1 MNPERKAPIY
11 SWYVLLL
18 LLAAYVVAFMDRIA
32 LSLAVD
38 PIRTDL
44 NLSEVQIS
52 LLIGL
57 AFVLLYTTAGIV
69 LGRFADT
76 GNRPRLII
84 IGMIVWCA
92 ATSASGLATGF
103 AALLAARILV
113 GLGEATLTPAS
124 YSLISSYFP
133 PTQLALATSIYTLGI
148 TLGSG
153 LATWLVGTIVEHSDT
168 LNIFNVADSTDGWRA
183 GFVLI
188 GLIGIPFILLM
199 FTVRDPREAGEDTD
213 DDEALPSIRNVVDHL
228 LTNRA
233 AYGFVLGGY
242 AIMSMASV
250 GIVFWG
256 PTYFMRVHDYSQGD
270 VGALFGFGLAVCG
283 TAGLLTGGW
292 VADRLFARGLLDATP
307 RLVIFSLAFQIPLFA
322 IVYLASDGALAAYTL
337 IPALFVMLIQGG
349 LQGATIQLLAPR
361 RMRGL
366 IVAIFFM
373 AANILGM
380 AVGPFITAILVESVF
395 GNPARIGA
403 ALALV
408 TAGCSVIAIL
418 MIVAGLPAFRALV
431 SKTHAPAVQRIDGET
446 NQA

>member
-1 MNPERKAPIY
+1 MNPRKKTPAY
-11 SWYVLLL
+11 SWYVLIL

-44 NLSEVQIS
+44 NLTEVQIS

-103 AALLAARILV
+103 ATLLAARVLV
-113 GLGEATLTPAS
+113 GLGEATLSPAS

-133 PTQLALATSIYTLGI
+133 PTRLALATSVYTLGI

-153 LATWLVGTIVEHSDT
+153 IATWLVGMIVENSDK
-168 LNIFNVADSTDGWRA
+168 LNFFDVAESTDGWRA

-199 FTVRDPREAGEDTD
+199 FTVRDPRSDGEDTD
-213 DDEALPSIRNVVDHL
+213 EAAPSIGDVLGHL
-228 LTNRA
+228 LQNRS
-233 AYGFVLGGY
+233 AYGLVLGGY
-242 AIMSMASV
+242 AVMAMASIA
-250 GIVFWG
+250 IVFWG
-256 PTYFMRVHDYSQGD
+256 PTYFMRVHDYSQGG
-270 VGALFGFGLAVCG
+270 VGALFGFGMAVCG

-292 VADRLFARGLLDATP
+292 LADRLFARGLVDATP
-307 RLVIFSLAFQIPLFA
+307 RLVLFSLTLQIPLFA
-322 IVYLASDGALAAYTL
+322 VVYLTGSGSLAAYTL
-337 IPALFVMLIQGG
+337 VPALFVMLIQGG

-366 IVAIFFM
+366 IVAIYFM
-373 AANILGM
+373 AANVIGM
-380 AVGPFITAILVESVF
+380 AVGPFVTALLVETVF
-395 GNPARIGA
+395 GDPSSIGT
-403 ALALV
+403 ALAVV
-408 TAGCSVIAIL
+408 TAGSSVIAIA
-418 MIVAGLPAFRALV
+418 MITAGLPAFRALV
-431 SKTHAPAVQRIDGET
+431 SQTHAPAVQRIDGET